1 MRENDRQPESRT
13 ATPASPA
20 AAVRG
25 GFFFFFFT
33 VDNRRVLT

>member
-1 MRENDRQPESRT
+1 MRENERQTESRT
-13 ATPASPA
+13 VTSASPA
-20 AAVRG
+20 AAVRH